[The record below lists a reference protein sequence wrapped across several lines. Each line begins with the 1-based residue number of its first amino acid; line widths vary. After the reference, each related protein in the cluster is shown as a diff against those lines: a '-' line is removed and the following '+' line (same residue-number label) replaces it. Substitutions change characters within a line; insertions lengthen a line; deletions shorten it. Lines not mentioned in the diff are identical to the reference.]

1 MAFKCQRWTLAN
13 VLPVAFVIWI
23 IGTIWFLYGW
33 LHLWVLLQLH
43 VESALRDEAR
53 FQRGF
58 IQACVSQSL
67 TLLLLICFIRAIFT
81 DPGSVPETPEWRN
94 REYSLKAKYS
104 SEDTKDRDGD
114 KLEHH
119 EVKQSGERRFCKWC
133 DRYKPD
139 RCHHCRVC
147 RSCILRMDHHC
158 PWIANCVGFRNHKF
172 FFLLVFYALA
182 DVAFIIITMTE
193 SVTRAVTDE
202 TPSKH
207 RFLLVFCMTLSVIM
221 GLLLQMFFALHV
233 WLMLKATTTIEFCE
247 KRHRR
252 TVVGGPVSWN
262 VGIIKNMQAVLGSNF
277 FLWLLPLSPP
287 DGEGLYFERATR
299 NPGEAQ
305 ESSETAALLADQANK
320 EEGASSSRAH
330 GQAASSGAPESS
342 APEVTGDKAAA
353 V

>member
-13 VLPVAFVIWI
+13 MLPVAFVVWI

-33 LHLWVLLQLH
+33 LHLLTLLQL
-43 VESALRDEAR
+43 EEDPKLRDEAR
-53 FQRGF
+53 HQRGL
-58 IQACVSQSL
+58 IQAAVSQCL
-67 TLLLLICFIRAIFT
+67 TALLLICFFRAIFT
-81 DPGSVPETPEWRN
+81 DPGSVPETPEWRSRDDRFKVKWAN
-94 REYSLKAKYS
+94 EESKEHA
-104 SEDTKDRDGD
+104 EDQPMQ
-114 KLEHH
+114 H
-119 EVKQSGERRFCKWC
+119 EVKQTGERRFCKWC

-158 PWIANCVGFRNHKF
+158 PWIANCVGFRNHKS
-172 FFLLVFYALA
+172 FFLLVFYALV
-182 DVAFIIITMTE
+182 DVAFIIVTMSE

-221 GLLLQMFFALHV
+221 GMLLQMFFALHV

-252 TVVGGPVSWN
+252 TGAGGCVGYD
-262 VGIIKNMQAVLGSNF
+262 VGLLRNLQAVLGSNAL
-277 FLWLLPLSPP
+277 LWLLPLGPP
-287 DGEGLYFERATR
+287 DGEGLYFERAIL
-299 NPGEAQ
+299 GEGDAQ
-305 ESSETAALLADQANK
+305 DTSETMALLRDQGIKDGTFENMDRT
-320 EEGASSSRAH
+320 GGDGFSTSTDIS
-330 GQAASSGAPESS
+330 P
-342 APEVTGDKAAA
+342 PEVTGEKAAA